1 MTAPGEATGRDVV
14 AEAARLL
21 IGNGHTTTGTIES
34 VERLARAYGFAVTVV
49 PNWASLTLLDSEG
62 VHLREIPV
70 QPEAVHMG
78 VVTAVLDTI
87 VWTTAT
93 TTPPSTGVV
102 AARLAEDARRP
113 ASSTIAFAVA
123 SDIGTPAAFAVD
135 VPKLDRMSRRTTPA
149 CSRMSGP
156 FEPSAG

>member
-70 QPEAVHMG
+70 
-78 VVTAVLDTI
+78 
-87 VWTTAT
+87 
-93 TTPPSTGVV
+93 S
-102 AARLAEDARRP
+102 RRP
-113 ASSTIAFAVA
+113 CTWAS
-123 SDIGTPAAFAVD
+123 
-135 VPKLDRMSRRTTPA
+135 
-149 CSRMSGP
+149 
-156 FEPSAG
+156 